1 MPSLLWAC
9 DMAELF
15 LDRSRWVIDRVIN
28 RLAMSPDNI
37 IGLILTKLP
46 DKMAE
51 YFSSL
56 PEVSQ
61 QHCRKKLWLGFSAEN
76 PAQFDLRWP
85 PMRELAR
92 QGYVIF
98 VSIAPMI
105 GPLKLPADFLAL
117 GDRCWAICSGEQ
129 GTRKDVRY
137 MSPVW
142 ARAVRDQCKDAGVPF
157 FLKQMSGKRPIPQD
171 LRIWQF
177 PRPARPAGPNLF

>member
-1 MPSLLWAC
+1 
-9 DMAELF
+9 MAELF
-15 LDRSRWVIDRVIN
+15 LDRPRWVIDRVIN
-28 RLAMSPDNI
+28 RLVMSPDNI

-46 DKMAE
+46 HQMAA
-51 YFSSL
+51 YFNSL

-61 QHCRKKLWLGFSAEN
+61 QHCREKLWLGFSAEN
-76 PAQFDLRWP
+76 PAQFDRRWP

-105 GPLKLPADFLAL
+105 GPVRLPADLLSL
-117 GDRCWAICSGEQ
+117 GDRCWVIVSGEQ
-129 GTRKDVRY
+129 GTRAHVRY

-142 ARAVRDQCKDAGVPF
+142 ARAVRDQCAAAGIPF
-157 FLKQMSGKRPIPQD
+157 FLKQMSGKRPIPRD

-177 PRPARPAGPNLF
+177 PTPAGLAGSMQEWVS